1 MGTIHVVPLPAAGGV
16 DLERLAGILGDLF
29 HRDTVVAPVLFDVDF
44 AFDASRN
51 QYASRALLGAL
62 LERRRDGAER
72 VLGVTGVDLF
82 VPVLTFVFGEAQ
94 LGGTAAVVSTFRLAP
109 DFYGLG
115 RDPGL
120 VQERLEKE
128 AVHELGHTYGLVH
141 CPDGLCVMRS
151 STYVEEL
158 DQKRL
163 DFCMDCTRTLL
174 ASPANRRGNRP
185 P

>member
-1 MGTIHVVPLPAAGGV
+1 MGTIHVVPLPALGDV
-16 DLERLAGILGDLF
+16 ELERLASIVGDLL
-29 HRDTVVAPVLFDVDF
+29 HRDAVIAPALRDVDF
-44 AFDASRN
+44 AFDPSRN
-51 QYASRALLGAL
+51 QYASRALLAAL

-72 VLGVTGVDLF
+72 VLGVTGLDLF

-94 LGGTAAVVSTFRLAP
+94 LDGPAAVVSTCRLVP
-109 DFYGLG
+109 EFYGLR
-115 RDPGL
+115 RDPAL

-163 DFCMDCTRTLL
+163 DFCTDCTRALL
-174 ASPANRRGNRP
+174 GPPAHHRGNRVP
-185 P
+185 